1 MICTT
6 FNKKGVDKTPFPCYN
21 KDTKEK
27 EVITMTE
34 FEIIKKAL
42 ARVRADVEVYDFPT
56 SKSIHIPINTLLAPN
71 GIELQLEF
79 DGEGKLIETYT
90 WD

>member
-1 MICTT
+1 
-6 FNKKGVDKTPFPCYN
+6 
-21 KDTKEK
+21 
-27 EVITMTE
+27 MTE
-34 FEIIKKAL
+34 FEIIKNAL
-42 ARVRADVEVYDFPT
+42 ARVRADVEIYDFPT